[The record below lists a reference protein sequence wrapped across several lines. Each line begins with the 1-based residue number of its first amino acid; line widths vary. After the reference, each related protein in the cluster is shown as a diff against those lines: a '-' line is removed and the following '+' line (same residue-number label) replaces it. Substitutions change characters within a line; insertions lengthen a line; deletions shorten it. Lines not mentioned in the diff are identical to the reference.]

1 MENIRKFPF
10 LVSEFG
16 IFFIII
22 FIIILFFIFPQY
34 HPPKLFHSKN
44 LKSFNPNY
52 EPKILFHLTDT
63 HTNTNKGSSLKKNG
77 SYIFLNSFIK
87 YKPDLI
93 LSTGDVVDNFIDST
107 HLFKVGAQRKRDW
120 KEYNETIRK
129 IISKY
134 PVIDVAGNH
143 DLYCVDSAISEYN
156 YFLDYSFIFNRSNVK
171 NDDDFFIKKI
181 KMFNLT
187 FILINDYRFP
197 VPPPPY
203 GIDVHTN
210 KHQLDL
216 IENMLDN
223 LKEKECYI
231 LSHYNVDRASLIK
244 SSKGHSFQEIISN
257 KKVAAIFTG
266 HIHPKNVKIIHHGN
280 EGGLEFCSSSPFN
293 NKKAGLITI
302 DNDNLIYHE
311 VYIQNESA
319 IPKFFMSYP
328 VPNEQISSHHIF
340 NLNEFEIRVISY
352 YNNKNIILVV
362 EGDVKGKLKY
372 QMTLKNGAMVFGL
385 KINLPNG
392 NYHIHVFDEKKEL
405 CSIHRNF
412 TIGNIFKGNK
422 EYAIH
427 NPRAFIALRFSS
439 IPMIIFLFIIIFPSN
454 INLNN
459 EKIEIIENY
468 IEYKKYKDKNK
479 VKTNLF
485 ILYFWLIV
493 LSPFIIRKR
502 FLKLDKYF
510 RNIIFFLSLYPIFL
524 PIYFFDKIN
533 GRISFAFNVFI
544 VIGNSIQY
552 ENWAMEIT
560 YSYYLFII
568 FPIIFFFSSI
578 SYKKIKLIFIKNCII
593 SVFLILNGFLF
604 TFTLLAQSTSFE
616 YLFFSPYFIILFLS
630 ALSIIIFSFLKPKKK
645 EEKELDEYEEMIEK

>member
-107 HLFKVGAQRKRDW
+107 HLIKVGAQRKRDW

-311 VYIQNESA
+311 VYIQNESE

-405 CSIHRNF
+405 CNIHRNF

-479 VKTNLF
+479 LKTNLF

-524 PIYFFDKIN
+524 PTYFFDKIN

-544 VIGNSIQY
+544 VIGYSILY

-578 SYKKIKLIFIKNCII
+578 SYKKIKLIFITNCII
-593 SVFLILNGFLF
+593 SVILILYGFLF

-616 YLFFSPYFIILFLS
+616 YLFFSPYFIILFFS
-630 ALSIIIFSFLKPKKK
+630 TLSIIIFSFLKPKKK
-645 EEKELDEYEEMIEK
+645 EGKELDEYEEMIEK